1 MWQKKKWLL
10 FRLVSRMHLSRRGD
24 KLKCIYGKD
33 GIAKNV
39 IRHATPEAEKFAGNA
54 EQRNRKKKKS

>member
-1 MWQKKKWLL
+1 
-10 FRLVSRMHLSRRGD
+10 MHLSRRGD